1 MAYVI
6 RKRDPSAALQ
16 LDFGI
21 DGIEICSGVIDFHL
35 PVDASLG
42 FVDIGRP
49 SRSLH
54 QPQFL
59 AETQH

>member
-42 FVDIGRP
+42 FVDIGR
-49 SRSLH
+49 
-54 QPQFL
+54 Q
-59 AETQH
+59 AEVCTNPNS